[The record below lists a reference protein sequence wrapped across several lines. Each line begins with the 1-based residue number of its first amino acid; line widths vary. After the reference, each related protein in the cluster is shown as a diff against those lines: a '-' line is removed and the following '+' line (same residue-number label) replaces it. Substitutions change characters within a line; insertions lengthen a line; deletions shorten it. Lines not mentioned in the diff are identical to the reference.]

1 MSNLLAFAFTALL
14 IELTPG
20 PNMGYIAISALSR
33 GRAAGFA
40 LIFGIALGLLLA
52 GLAAATGLAVFIQSN
67 DTVYQILRWAGVLY
81 LLWLAW
87 DGWRSANETSP
98 HITDTKSTG
107 ATYFRRGLIT
117 NLLNPKAA
125 VFYIATL
132 PQFIDPVR
140 PTLPQSLTLT
150 LIYVAIATA
159 IHAVIVITGTQAGS
173 FLANE
178 ARIVKIRRVLS
189 GLLAVTAI
197 WLAVS
202 THQ

>member
-20 PNMGYIAISALSR
+20 PNMGYIAITALSR

-52 GLAAATGLAVFIQSN
+52 GFVAATGLAVFIQSN
-67 DTVYQILRWAGVLY
+67 DIVYQILRWAGVLY
-81 LLWLAW
+81 LLWLAF

-98 HITDTKSTG
+98 HFTDTKSTG
-107 ATYFRRGLIT
+107 ATYLRRGLIT

-132 PQFIDPVR
+132 PQFIDPGR

-178 ARIVKIRRVLS
+178 ARMVKIRRVLS
-189 GLLAVTAI
+189 GLLAVTAF
-197 WLAVS
+197 WLAFS
-202 THQ
+202 TAR